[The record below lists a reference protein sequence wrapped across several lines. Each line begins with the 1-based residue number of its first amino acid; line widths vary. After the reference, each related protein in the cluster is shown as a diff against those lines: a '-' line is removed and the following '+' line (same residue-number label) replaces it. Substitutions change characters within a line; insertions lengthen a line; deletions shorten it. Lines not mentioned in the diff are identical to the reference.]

1 MYIALCYGCH
11 YCAGCIEKC
20 GMVVMAMLAVYCSV
34 LWLSVLCC
42 MYVSVCHKCQN
53 YLCCILQCS
62 TVVMNVLEV

>member
-11 YCAGCIEKC
+11 YCVGCIIKC

-42 MYVSVCHKCQN
+42 MYIWCALNVKTISVV
-53 YLCCILQCS
+53 YRSAVRLS
-62 TVVMNVLEV
+62 